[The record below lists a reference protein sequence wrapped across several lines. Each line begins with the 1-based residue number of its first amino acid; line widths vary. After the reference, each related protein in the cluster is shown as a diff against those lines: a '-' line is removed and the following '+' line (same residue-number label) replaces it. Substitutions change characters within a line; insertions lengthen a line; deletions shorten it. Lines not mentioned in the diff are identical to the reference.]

1 MTAMTT
7 HDPRR
12 AALAQADRSA
22 RNQRLF
28 ILAAVGI
35 EAALIAA
42 FLLLADFG
50 NRTHALLFV
59 STVAVYSTVGAGLFA
74 LAARIDQSNYRVI
87 EALRLASKM

>member
-1 MTAMTT
+1 MI
-7 HDPRR
+7 HNDPRLS
-12 AALAQADRSA
+12 ALAQADRSA

-28 ILAAVGI
+28 ILAAAGI

-59 STVAVYSTVGAGLFA
+59 STIAVYSTVGAGLLA
-74 LAARIDQSNYRVI
+74 LAARIDQSNHRVI
-87 EALRLASKM
+87 EALRLASKL

>member
-1 MTAMTT
+1 MTT
-7 HDPRR
+7 TDPRSL
-12 AALAQADRSA
+12 ALAQAERSA
-22 RNQRLF
+22 RNQRFF
-28 ILAAVGI
+28 ILAAAAV
-35 EAALIAA
+35 EAALIVA

-59 STVAVYSTVGAGLFA
+59 STVAVYSTVGAGLLA

>member
-1 MTAMTT
+1 MTT
-7 HDPRR
+7 DDPRL

-28 ILAAVGI
+28 ILAAAAI

-50 NRTHALLFV
+50 NRTHVLLFV
-59 STVAVYSTVGAGLFA
+59 STIAVYSTIGAALLA
-74 LAARIDQSNYRVI
+74 LAARIDQSNHRVI